1 MESQAP
7 VTFQKGIFVFP
18 SFSPRV
24 LATFSSRDFDASR
37 DLHFFLK
44 SLGVPS
50 GRFFTPHQIHGD
62 EIALASGPGTEPG
75 LDADGVVTE
84 EKNLTLLIRTADCM
98 PVFLFDPDRPA
109 VGLVHAGWRGAQKKI
124 VGRAIEKFRQA
135 FGTEPSQLQ
144 AALGPSIRKSCYE
157 VGEEFFDFFP
167 GWVERRNGKS
177 WFDLAGLVKHELVQA
192 GVLEHSIIDSE
203 LCTACSTDRFFSARR
218 EGQNTGRFL
227 SAIMLK

>member
-1 MESQAP
+1 MASLAP
-7 VTFQKGIFVFP
+7 VIYQKGIFVFP

-24 LATFSSRDFDASR
+24 LAAFSSRDFDASR
-37 DLHFFLK
+37 DLPFFLK
-44 SLGVPS
+44 SLGLPS

-62 EIALASGPGTEPG
+62 EIALASGPGTEAG
-75 LDADGVVTE
+75 TDADGVMTE
-84 EKNLTLLIRTADCM
+84 EKNLTLLIRTADCV

-124 VGRAIEKFRQA
+124 ISRAIEKFRQA
-135 FGTEPSQLQ
+135 FGAEPSRLQ

-167 GWVERRNGKS
+167 DWVEKRNGKS
-177 WFDLAGLVKHELVQA
+177 WFDLAGFVKHELNRA
-192 GVLEHSIIDSE
+192 GIPEHSIIDSN
-203 LCTACSTDRFFSARR
+203 LCTACSTDWFFSARR